1 MPRTRCLLLTLS
13 IVQIVVLGSP
23 TWASEVSGRIEMPP
37 ACAPE
42 ISPAVVWLEPKD
54 GPPEPAP
61 SSAGESRTA
70 LVVNQK
76 MLQFRPRVQALEVG
90 RTITFSNAD
99 AERHNIH
106 VQGPGVN
113 FNQTIAPG
121 ETAKFTPVKPGV
133 LHLFCDIH
141 LHMRGFAIVSA
152 GPWIATCDRTGGYR
166 LKDVPEGKYTLN
178 VWHEL
183 GEPLSKPVEVVE
195 GKNDL
200 GTIALKGPEIVNR
213 SVARAKVEPWPE
225 VVDRVSVLLASS
237 LDAATRKKEGAAG
250 LAVSRVDDAYFAVF
264 EGSDM
269 ETAIRSALGIERAI
283 SVEEAFQGLRK
294 SARKVAEGKEPAT
307 GFANQTRGL
316 LQTLLKDA
324 LDLNAMGITD
334 RSKMQASLMQA
345 ASSSSKAANV
355 SKSEMSGQLEKL
367 REAFD
372 GVKRLAGEGEAREAA
387 GALVSTYFEV
397 FEPIER
403 TLNVRNPS
411 AVRPL
416 ETRFAALRTEVDSG
430 LKGEDLERELGALH
444 QSASVAMEKAEEGA
458 SSVFG
463 LAFAA
468 SLGTILR
475 EGVEVI
481 LLLSMLVALVAKA
494 GRPRG
499 AMAALWWGVGLA
511 VVASAGTA
519 VGLNMVVSGARGRSR
534 ELMEAVVMLAASG
547 VLFYVS
553 YWLISQSES
562 KRWMDFLK
570 RQANHGAA
578 VRGYFTLGL
587 TAFLAVFREGAETA
601 LMYQAML
608 SNQPPQ
614 GLLGIV
620 AGLAV
625 GAVLLAVFALV
636 LRITS
641 VRLPMRLFFQVTG
654 VLLFAMS
661 VIFAGNA
668 VLELQVAGV
677 LKTTALEW
685 MGGGA
690 PMIGVHPTAQ
700 GVAIQGLLL
709 LGAVL
714 AVVTIGLGR
723 RCAPARKE
731 ARVETPTQGAG
742 RPSEEAVSARA

>member
-13 IVQIVVLGSP
+13 LVQLAVLSSP
-23 TWASEVSGRIEMPP
+23 ARASEVSGRIEMPP

-54 GPPEPAP
+54 GTPEP
-61 SSAGESRTA
+61 SKAGESQTA

-76 MLQFRPRVQALEVG
+76 MLQFRPRVQALQVG
-90 RTITFSNAD
+90 RTITFTNAD

-106 VQGPGVN
+106 VQGAGVN

-121 ETAKFTPVKPGV
+121 ENASFTPEKPGV
-133 LHLFCDIH
+133 MHLFCDIH
-141 LHMRGFAIVSA
+141 LHMRGFAIVSE
-152 GPWIATCDRTGGYR
+152 GPWITTCDRTGAYR
-166 LKDVPEGKYTLN
+166 LKDVPEGKYTLH

-183 GEPLSKPVEVVE
+183 GDPLAKPVTIEA
-195 GKNDL
+195 GQNDL
-200 GTIALKGPEIVNR
+200 GTIAVKGPEITSR
-213 SVARAKVEPWPE
+213 SVAKAKVEPWPD
-225 VVDRVSVLLASS
+225 VVDRVSVSLASA

-250 LAVSRVDDAYFAVF
+250 QAVSRVDDAYFAVF

-269 ETAIRSALGIERAI
+269 ETAIRSALGIDRAI
-283 SVEEAFQGLRK
+283 AVEDAFQGLRK
-294 SARKVAEGKEPAT
+294 SARSVAEGKESASS
-307 GFANQTRGL
+307 FANQTRSL
-316 LQTLLKDA
+316 LQTLLQDA
-324 LDLNAMGITD
+324 LDLNAQGITD
-334 RSKMQASLMQA
+334 RSKMQASLVRA
-345 ASSSSKAANV
+345 ATPSKATKV
-355 SKSEMSGQLEKL
+355 SKSEMSAQLAAL
-367 REAFD
+367 RQAFD
-372 GVKRLAGEGEAREAA
+372 GVKALAAEDEPREAA
-387 GALVSTYFEV
+387 SALVSAYFEA

-416 ETRFAALRTEVDSG
+416 ETRFAALRTAVDSG
-430 LKGEDLERELGALH
+430 LKGEELDKELASLHRSAALALEEATGG
-444 QSASVAMEKAEEGA
+444 SASVF
-458 SSVFG
+458 S

-494 GRPRG
+494 GRPKG
-499 AMAALWWGVGLA
+499 ASAALWWGVGLA
-511 VVASAGTA
+511 VVASAATA

-534 ELMEAVVMLAASG
+534 ELLEAVVMLAASG

-570 RQANHGAA
+570 RQAHHGAA
-578 VRGYFTLGL
+578 VGGFFTLGL

-620 AGLAV
+620 GGLAV
-625 GAVLLAVFALV
+625 GLVLLALFAVV

-654 VLLFAMS
+654 FLLFAMS

-677 LKTTALEW
+677 LKTTPLAWL
-685 MGGGA
+685 GGGL
-690 PMIGVHPTAQ
+690 PMIGMHPTAQ
-700 GVAIQGLLL
+700 GLAIQGLLV

-714 AVVTIGLGR
+714 ALVTIGMGQSK
-723 RCAPARKE
+723 APSK
-731 ARVETPTQGAG
+731 VEDGSESSSESAG
-742 RPSEEAVSARA
+742 RPSEEAVEARV